1 MIKLF
6 TAFTEEIDDAAAA
19 TEEILSQLP
28 PEDTLPRHRVGIVHC
43 HPDFL
48 KLGVVSALRERISFD
63 LVGCTSI
70 SMEVPGIVGPLVLT
84 MTVLASDEVSF
95 LCGASAPVG
104 DQLEDKVEVFYKRLL
119 AGQSEAPAM
128 LLTFVPFIAS
138 ISGDKFLEKLDAVSG
153 ALPTFGAVSISN
165 DLGNHEVYTL
175 LNGEHWKDAM
185 VLLAVMG
192 PVEPIFLSIATLE
205 EKHIT
210 MEEHILRQ
218 KAVITSADNNLMQ
231 TVNNMPA
238 VRYLE
243 SIGLAENGSV
253 SSLETISFVIET
265 RDGVQ
270 LVRAGVVV
278 TPDGSVACGG
288 GIPVNATLGVA
299 SVGPDE
305 VVSTV
310 RSVLRDALALAQGRG
325 MLIYSC
331 AARYWSL
338 GLNNTMEH
346 ECVTELLAGGAP
358 YHFIY
363 SGGEIVP
370 ETLPDGRRVNNLQNI
385 SVAICIL

>member
-48 KLGVVSALRERISFD
+48 KLGVVKALRERLSFD

-70 SMEVPGIVGPLVLT
+70 SMEVPGVMGPLVLT
-84 MTVLASDEVSF
+84 MTVLASDDVSF
-95 LCGASAPVG
+95 LCGVTTPIG
-104 DQLEDKVEVFYKRLL
+104 DTLEDEVDILYKRLL
-119 AGQSEAPAM
+119 AGQSETPAM
-128 LLTFVPFIAS
+128 LITFVPFIAS
-138 ISGDKFLEKLDAVSG
+138 ISGDEFLEQLDAASG
-153 ALPTFGAVSISN
+153 NLPVFGAVSISN
-165 DLGNHEVYTL
+165 DIGNHEVYTL
-175 LNGEHWKDAM
+175 LNEEHWKNTLAL
-185 VLLAVMG
+185 VAVMG
-192 PVEPIFLSIATLE
+192 PAEPTFLSIATL

-218 KAVITSADNNLMQ
+218 KAVITSADRNVLQ
-231 TVNNMPA
+231 SVNDMPA

-243 SIGLAENGSV
+243 SIGLAENGAV
-253 SSLETISFVIET
+253 SSLETISLVIET

-270 LVRAGVVV
+270 LIRAGVAA
-278 TPDGSVACGG
+278 TPEGYVACGG

-299 SVGPDE
+299 NVGPDE
-305 VVSTV
+305 VVNTV
-310 RSVLRDALALAQGRG
+310 RAILNDALAQARGRG

-338 GLNNTMEH
+338 GVNNMVEH
-346 ECVTELLAGGAP
+346 ECATELLSGVCP
-358 YHFIY
+358 YHFVY

-370 ETLPDGRRVNNLQNI
+370 VTLPDGRTVNNLQNI